1 MSAAP
6 VAWGKHINGGEHRT
20 TLTNIRLCWKGLRG
34 KVDAVQATVFALMNV
49 CFLMSLTAKVG
60 MPLDPVPSHPGRD
73 QGTWPKSGRAAGM
86 QGGGPNSQSHPGF
99 LRVSSVQAAVHFPAS
114 TPARLSA
121 SGFRPSGHT
130 GITSPPIPGP
140 SGPWLLNETSHA
152 LPRKTRAVLIQ
163 QDFTRRRALTTWNI
177 YPKRP

>member
-1 MSAAP
+1 M
-6 VAWGKHINGGEHRT
+6 GKTYKRRGTQNHIDKYT
-20 TLTNIRLCWKGLRG
+20 
-34 KVDAVQATVFALMNV
+34 ALLER
-49 CFLMSLTAKVG
+49 F
-60 MPLDPVPSHPGRD
+60 
-73 QGTWPKSGRAAGM
+73 TWQSGRGAGNCICFDECM
-86 QGGGPNSQSHPGF
+86 LSYESDGKGGDALGPRALTPWERSGHMAQVRQSCRDARGGPNSQSHPGF
-99 LRVSSVQAAVHFPAS
+99 LRVSSVQAALHFPAS